1 MVVVCSGSDSGSGI
15 EDEDGFMPGEQH
27 STIDSRSVVEN
38 TDDDDE
44 MKEIERLA
52 AEMKIMFEEEKEA
65 EELAKHV
72 RYEPRKEE
80 GMSRDINAD
89 SEAVREEARIY
100 REELEA
106 EERLLRREKEMKAK
120 LDDELLKLKSGHQ
133 NKVEILSS
141 DHDDDD
147 DDFNDE

>member
-1 MVVVCSGSDSGSGI
+1 MIYVSARISS
-15 EDEDGFMPGEQH
+15 
-27 STIDSRSVVEN
+27 
-38 TDDDDE
+38 
-44 MKEIERLA
+44 
-52 AEMKIMFEEEKEA
+52 
-65 EELAKHV
+65 
-72 RYEPRKEE
+72 PR
-80 GMSRDINAD
+80 AD